1 MCRELKEMGIQ
12 VVVSVW
18 PTVDIYSE
26 NFEEMKE
33 KGYLVRTEHGVPLTM
48 LCGGNEVFFDA
59 TNPDARTYVWE
70 KIKKNY
76 YDQGAKLF
84 WLDVAEPE
92 YSVYDFKNYRY
103 QLGSVQEVGN
113 IYPKYYLKAFYDGM
127 TAEGD
132 TMPISLI
139 RSAWAGSAKYGALV
153 WSGDIVSTFECF
165 RRQVQAGLNMAVA
178 GIPWW
183 TTDIGGFHGA
193 RTDDPDFHRLYIR
206 WFEYGCFCPV
216 MRLHGNRNPQEG
228 YGAEQIGSGSDNE
241 IWSFGDKAY
250 EISKKYIFL
259 RERLRDYIRAQMKK
273 AHEDGTPVM
282 RPVFYDFP
290 ADQESWNVEDAYLF
304 GPDLYVAPVM
314 EDHVTEREVYL
325 PDGTAWFNA
334 WTGEKYEGGQNVTVA
349 APLDTIPVF
358 VKEGA
363 DAEKLLNIFS
373 E

>member
-1 MCRELKEMGIQ
+1 
-12 VVVSVW
+12 
-18 PTVDIYSE
+18 
-26 NFEEMKE
+26 
-33 KGYLVRTEHGVPLTM
+33 
-48 LCGGNEVFFDA
+48 
-59 TNPDARTYVWE
+59 
-70 KIKKNY
+70 
-76 YDQGAKLF
+76 
-84 WLDVAEPE
+84 
-92 YSVYDFKNYRY
+92 
-103 QLGSVQEVGN
+103 
-113 IYPKYYLKAFYDGM
+113 
-127 TAEGD
+127 
-132 TMPISLI
+132 
-139 RSAWAGSAKYGALV
+139 
-153 WSGDIVSTFECF
+153 
-165 RRQVQAGLNMAVA
+165 
-178 GIPWW
+178 
-183 TTDIGGFHGA
+183 
-193 RTDDPDFHRLYIR
+193 
-206 WFEYGCFCPV
+206 

-241 IWSFGDKAY
+241 IWSFGDEAY

-259 RERLRDYIRAQMKK
+259 RERLRDYIRVQMKK

-349 APLDTIPVF
+349 APMDTIPVF

>member
-1 MCRELKEMGIQ
+1 
-12 VVVSVW
+12 
-18 PTVDIYSE
+18 
-26 NFEEMKE
+26 
-33 KGYLVRTEHGVPLTM
+33 
-48 LCGGNEVFFDA
+48 
-59 TNPDARTYVWE
+59 
-70 KIKKNY
+70 
-76 YDQGAKLF
+76 
-84 WLDVAEPE
+84 
-92 YSVYDFKNYRY
+92 
-103 QLGSVQEVGN
+103 
-113 IYPKYYLKAFYDGM
+113 
-127 TAEGD
+127 
-132 TMPISLI
+132 
-139 RSAWAGSAKYGALV
+139 
-153 WSGDIVSTFECF
+153 
-165 RRQVQAGLNMAVA
+165 MAVA

-241 IWSFGDKAY
+241 IWSFSDEAY

-259 RERLRDYIRAQMKK
+259 RERLRDYIRVQMKK

>member
-1 MCRELKEMGIQ
+1 MIKELKDMGIELM
-12 VVVSVW
+12 VSIW
-18 PTVDIYSE
+18 STVAYRSE
-26 NFEEMKE
+26 NFNEMKS
-33 KGYLVRTEHGVPLTM
+33 KGLLIRVDSGYPISM
-48 LCGGNEVFFDA
+48 DFQGNTLHYDA
-59 TNPDARTYVWE
+59 TNPEAREYVWE
-70 KIKKNY
+70 KAKKNY
-76 YDQGAKLF
+76 YDKGVKIF
-84 WLDVAEPE
+84 WLDEAEPE
-92 YSVYDFKNYRY
+92 YTVYDFENYRY
-103 QLGSVQEVGN
+103 HLGPNVQIGN
-113 IYPKYYLKAFYDGM
+113 VYPAMYAKTFFDGM
-127 TAEGD
+127 RAEGQENVVN
-132 TMPISLI
+132 LL
-139 RSAWAGSAKYGALV
+139 RCAWAGSQKYGALV

-241 IWSFGDKAY
+241 IWSFSDEAY

-259 RERLRDYIRAQMKK
+259 RERLRDYIRVQMKK

-325 PDGTAWFNA
+325 PAGTAWFNA

-349 APLDTIPVF
+349 APMDTIPVF

-363 DAEKLLNIFS
+363 DIEHLLNIFS

>member
-1 MCRELKEMGIQ
+1 M
-12 VVVSVW
+12 
-18 PTVDIYSE
+18 
-26 NFEEMKE
+26 F
-33 KGYLVRTEHGVPLTM
+33 
-48 LCGGNEVFFDA
+48 
-59 TNPDARTYVWE
+59 NPETRKYVWDVC
-70 KIKKNY
+70 KKNY
-76 YDQGAKLF
+76 YDYGINAF
-84 WLDVAEPE
+84 WLDNSEPD
-92 YSVYDFKNYRY
+92 YGVYDFDHYRY
-103 QLGSVQEVGN
+103 IEGPALSCSN
-113 IYPKYYLKAFYDGM
+113 IYPQLYSRVFYDNMKDLGDVPSTFKAFYDQ
-127 TAEGD
+127 
-132 TMPISLI
+132 L
-139 RSAWAGSAKYGALV
+139 
-153 WSGDIVSTFECF
+153 
-165 RRQVQAGLNMAVA
+165 QAGLNMAVA

-241 IWSFGDKAY
+241 IWSFSDEAY

-259 RERLRDYIRAQMKK
+259 RERLRDYIRVQMKK

-325 PDGTAWFNA
+325 PAGTAWFNA

-349 APLDTIPVF
+349 APMDTIPVF

-363 DAEKLLNIFS
+363 DTEHLLNIFS